1 MNPTDVHL
9 LRAFLA
15 AGDEF
20 VSGSVLA
27 EEVGLTRVAIWA
39 RLEKLREDGFVFE
52 AVRNRGYRLLKV
64 PTQLDGRLL
73 AAHLALAGA
82 GRSLHFHPTIDSTN
96 SEAERLLASG
106 ETAPFVVA
114 AAEQTKGRGRLG
126 RVWHSPPE
134 GNLYASY
141 AFRPRIA
148 HRRIATITLWMGA
161 GLCDYLERTWG
172 IPVQVKWPNDLLIG
186 GRKVAGILTEARID
200 ADLTRELVIGI
211 GLNIQGNTSAWP
223 PEASHIATTLADHA
237 HGTLPVNAVAAGFI
251 ETVFQ
256 LYEAFIAET
265 HRDAFPMLWKK
276 YDALAG
282 KPIRANLNG
291 RALTGEASGIDTDG
305 ALLLKTPDSHV
316 HRLHSGEVT
325 IGSGA

>member
-1 MNPTDVHL
+1 MNPTDIHL

-15 AGDEF
+15 AGDAF

-39 RLEKLREDGFVFE
+39 RLEKLRENGFVFE
-52 AVRNRGYRLLKV
+52 AVRNRGYRLLKT
-64 PTQLDGRLL
+64 PSHLDGRLV
-73 AAHLALAGA
+73 AAHLALTGA
-82 GRSLHFHPTIDSTN
+82 ERTLHFHPSIDSTN
-96 SEAERLLASG
+96 SEAERLLATSG
-106 ETAPFVVA
+106 TAPFVVA
-114 AAEQTKGRGRLG
+114 AAGQTKGRGRLG
-126 RVWHSPPE
+126 RVWHSPAE
-134 GNLYASY
+134 GNLYASF

-161 GLCDYLERTWG
+161 GLCDYLERAWG
-172 IPVQVKWPNDLLIG
+172 VPVQVKWPNDLLIQ

-211 GLNIQGNTSAWP
+211 GLNIQGNTAAWP
-223 PEASHIATTLADHA
+223 AEASRVATTLTEHA
-237 HGTLPVNAVAAGFI
+237 SAPLPVNAVAAGFI

-265 HRDAFPMLWKK
+265 HREAFPMLWKK

-282 KPIRANLNG
+282 KTIRASMNG
-291 RALTGEASGIDTDG
+291 RELSGEAAGIDGDG
-305 ALLLKTPDSHV
+305 ALLLQATDGQT

-325 IGSGA
+325 IGSGR